1 MSPRSS
7 APGANLLKFGTG
19 ELDRTLL
26 QHQLIDELH
35 LWVFPVIA
43 GTGQRLLEGIDTM
56 HLTLAET
63 TTFASGIVVHT
74 YVPQG

>member
-1 MSPRSS
+1 MGL
-7 APGANLLKFGTG
+7 PGHRR
-19 ELDRTLL
+19 D
-26 QHQLIDELH
+26 
-35 LWVFPVIA
+35 
-43 GTGQRLLEGIDTM
+43 GQRLLEGIDTT